1 MSSLG
6 ELIEYSALL
15 VELYYYKSLSPKLL
29 KEAVSHTAFT
39 IKYSTKYCTIGS
51 LDRAWLP

>member
-39 IKYSTKYCTIGS
+39 IKYFTKYYRLS
-51 LDRAWLP
+51 